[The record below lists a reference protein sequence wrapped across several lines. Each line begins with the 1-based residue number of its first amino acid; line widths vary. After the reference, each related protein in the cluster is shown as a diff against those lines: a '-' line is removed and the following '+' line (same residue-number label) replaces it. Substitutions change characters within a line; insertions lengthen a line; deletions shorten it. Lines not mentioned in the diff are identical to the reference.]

1 MRRLPSLLV
10 IAVLPVSGCSLEDG
24 IGTGPIPDDQLVCD
38 LDPAYLADGGVGRD
52 GIPALSDPL
61 LVPISPVVPANAYVR
76 DEDRV
81 IAVRVGPEWIVIPHN
96 IMWQH
101 EIVNFN
107 GGLSRMSV
115 TYCPLTGTALA
126 FDRTAAGG
134 AEFAVSGLLYQANL
148 IMYDRN
154 EPEESFWPQMLGEA
168 RCGPRSGARL
178 SRLPVV
184 EMTMGGWKELHPDS
198 KMVGVS
204 GGLNDWRLYVRNP
217 YGDGYDD
224 PHNADFQDYPIP
236 LDDDRL
242 PPKERVLGLP
252 ADGSGASPVAFSFA
266 EMGQSGDHAVFGIEY
281 GGAPGNGH
289 MGRTPA
295 GGHGLSFGSRREP
308 DDLPRH
314 SRGRC
319 GRAHG
324 NHLGGRRDPCCGDT
338 RRNRPA
344 VAARGRCLRRFL
356 GRVGGVPPGDG
367 AAAHPLAVH
376 GLPVIHGL
384 LQPAPSRSP
393 PPS

>member
-1 MRRLPSLLV
+1 MRRLPPLLV
-10 IAVLPVSGCSLEDG
+10 IAALLASGCTFEDG
-24 IGTGPIPDDQLVCD
+24 LGAGPETEEELVCD

-81 IAVRVGPEWIVIPHN
+81 IAVRVGPEWIVVPHN

-107 GGLSRMSV
+107 GGLDRMSV

-134 AEFAVSGLLYQANL
+134 AELAVSGFLYQANL

-178 SRLPVV
+178 SRLPAV
-184 EMTMGGWKELHPDS
+184 EMTMAGWKELHPDS
-198 KMVGVS
+198 KMVGLS
-204 GGLNDWRLYVRNP
+204 SGLNDWRLYVRNP
-217 YGDGYDD
+217 YGEDYDD
-224 PHNADFQDYPIP
+224 PHNADFLDYPIP

-252 ADGSGASPVAFSFA
+252 ADGSGAAPVAFSFA
-266 EMGQSGDHAVFGIEY
+266 AMARSGDQAVFEIDY
-281 GGAPGNGH
+281 
-289 MGRTPA
+289 
-295 GGHGLSFGSRREP
+295 
-308 DDLPRH
+308 
-314 SRGRC
+314 
-319 GRAHG
+319 
-324 NHLGGRRDPCCGDT
+324 
-338 RRNRPA
+338 
-344 VAARGRCLRRFL
+344 
-356 GRVGGVPPGDG
+356 G
-367 AAAHPLAVH
+367 AAAAIVIWDGPRRAAMAYRKEVGGSPTSFHATPEGVVDELTETTWAVDGTPVAGPLAGTGRRLRPVAEAYVAFWGAWAAFH
-376 GLPVIHGL
+376 SGTVLPL
-384 LQPAPSRSP
+384 TP
-393 PPS
+393 

>member
-1 MRRLPSLLV
+1 MRRLPSLLAV
-10 IAVLPVSGCSLEDG
+10 AVLPVSGCSLEDG
-24 IGTGPIPDDQLVCD
+24 IGTGPIPDEPLVCD

-81 IAVRVGPEWIVIPHN
+81 IAVRVGAEWIVIPHN

-101 EIVNFN
+101 EIVNFS
-107 GGLSRMSV
+107 GGLDRMSV

-134 AEFAVSGLLYQANL
+134 AELAVSGLLYQANL

-198 KMVGVS
+198 RMVGLS

-217 YGDGYDD
+217 YGEGYDD

-236 LDDDRL
+236 LDDGRL

-252 ADGSGASPVAFSFA
+252 ADGPGAAPVALSFA
-266 EMGQSGDHAVFGIEY
+266 AMGRSGDHAVFEFDY
-281 GGAPGNGH
+281 GGAPAIVIWDGLRRAAMAYRPEVG
-289 MGRTPA
+289 GSPTTFRATPQGVVDELTETTWAVDGIPVA
-295 GGHGLSFGSRREP
+295 GPL
-308 DDLPRH
+308 
-314 SRGRC
+314 
-319 GRAHG
+319 AAT
-324 NHLGGRRDPCCGDT
+324 GRRLP
-338 RRNRPA
+338 P
-344 VAARGRCLRRFL
+344 VADAYVAFWGAWAAFH
-356 GRVGGVPPGDG
+356 PGT
-367 AAAHPLAVH
+367 A
-376 GLPVIHGL
+376 L
-384 LQPAPSRSP
+384 LLTPG
-393 PPS
+393 